1 MQGIYFESPD
11 RSTRQC
17 KVFILNRPIVLLGN
31 ARYLVLDHPIVLLG
45 NARYLVL
52 GIYSHVAEKFKT
64 PDKTADIF
72 FYPHSTQILCL
83 WFVYDI

>member
-1 MQGIYFESPD
+1 MYNTILSEPNACRAYFGSPD
-11 RSTRQC
+11 RSTRPC
-17 KVFILNRPIVLLGN
+17 NVFI
-31 ARYLVLDHPIVLLG
+31 LDHPIVLLG